1 MEEKVKEKYTVKR
14 FIDDVLEITESVI
27 FWIFVLRLA
36 FMFIVGI
43 AQVDG
48 RSMVPT
54 LQDGQKLIYYH
65 LFYEPEDGDIVI
77 VDNSGLDKV
86 IVKRVIATE
95 GQTLDIDF
103 NTGTV
108 TVDGTVLSEPYI
120 NNLTV
125 NNTGAFEDEQY
136 PLTIPEGHV
145 FVMGDNR
152 QNSTDSR
159 HWQVGF
165 IDKEEI
171 VGKVVMRY
179 NPLSEFRL
187 FF

>member
-1 MEEKVKEKYTVKR
+1 MEKTKKAKLL
-14 FIDDVLEITESVI
+14 DDILEIAESVI
-27 FWIFVLRLA
+27 FWVFILRLA
-36 FMFIVGI
+36 FMFVVGI

-54 LQDGQKLIYYH
+54 LQDEQKLIYFH
-65 LFYEPEDGDIVI
+65 LFYEPKDGDIVI
-77 VDNSGLDKV
+77 IDNSGLDKV

-103 NTGTV
+103 STGEV
-108 TVDGTVLSEPYI
+108 SVDGEVLDEPYI
-120 NNLTV
+120 NNATI

-136 PLTIPEGHV
+136 PITVPEGHV

-165 IDKEEI
+165 IDEDEI
-171 VGKVVMRY
+171 VGKVIMRY
-179 NPLSEFRL
+179 QPISEFRL